1 MKKRAIALAMSVMMT
16 TGAMAGCGNTPA
28 GGSTAAPATDAG
40 VATAT
45 EAAATPATET
55 KEEVVEVAKADD
67 SAVGN
72 LIAATT
78 DTVKLTVWAS
88 EEDQDLTKTLIDQ
101 FEAQYPEV
109 SFDIQLGACSES
121 NTKDKILSD
130 PTAAADVFA
139 FADDQINELVNAGA
153 LQEVSAAYTYDVS
166 KENVVGSITAATV
179 NGKVYAYPMT
189 ADNGYFLYYNKSVFS
204 EDDIRSLDKM
214 VEVAGANGTQ
224 IGFELANAWYLYGFF
239 TAQGSG
245 LHADLKEDGLTNDCN
260 WNEAAGVD
268 IANAILDYIATGTF
282 VKAADDA
289 SAVSNMKDGKYS
301 AIVNGTWSASAIS
314 EALGDDY
321 GAAKLP
327 SFTAGGKEYQMSSFA
342 GYKLIGV
349 NPHSAF
355 VGWSML
361 LAEYLTNEESQVAR
375 FEARGLGPANIKA
388 ASSDAVKADPAIAAI
403 ATQAEYAAPQ
413 RIGGNFWDPA
423 KSLGEIL
430 GNGNPDGTDVQTL
443 LDNAVEGINAPVA
456 AE

>member
-1 MKKRAIALAMSVMMT
+1 MKKRAIALAMSAIMMT
-16 TGAMAGCGNTPA
+16 ATMAACTSQETPPAAGAP
-28 GGSTAAPATDAG
+28 
-40 VATAT
+40 T
-45 EAAATPATET
+45 EAAPENNTGAEPTEA
-55 KEEVVEVAKADD
+55 EVVEVAKADD

-78 DTVKLTVWAS
+78 DTVKLVVWAS
-88 EEDQDLTKTLIDQ
+88 EEDQELTQDLINK

-109 SFDIQLGACSES
+109 KFDIQLGACSES
-121 NTKDKILSD
+121 TAKDNVLSD

-139 FADDQINELVNAGA
+139 FADDQINDLVNAGA
-153 LQEVSAAYTYDVS
+153 LQEVAAAYTYDVS
-166 KENVVGSITAATV
+166 KENVAGSVAAATV

-204 EDDIRSLDKM
+204 EDDIKSLDKM
-214 VEVAGANGTQ
+214 VEVAGAADTQ
-224 IGFELANAWYLYGFF
+224 IGFELANAWYLFGFF
-239 TAQGSG
+239 SAQGTD
-245 LHADLKEDGLTNDCN
+245 LYARLAADGVTNECN
-260 WNEAAGVD
+260 WNEGVGVD
-268 IANAILDYIATGTF
+268 IANAILGYVDTGVF

-289 SAVSNMKDGKYS
+289 SAVSNMKDGKYA
-301 AIVNGTWSASAIS
+301 AIVNGTWSAAAIS

-327 SFTAGGKEYQMSSFA
+327 TFTAGDKEYQMSSFA

-349 NPHSAF
+349 NPHSAY

-388 ASSDAVKADPAIAAI
+388 ASSETVKADPAIAAI
-403 ATQAEYAAPQ
+403 AAQAEYATPQ

-443 LDNAVEGINAPVA
+443 LDNAVEGINAPVSA
-456 AE
+456 N